1 MSIWHEDCKHNEDE
15 DHEHEEDGT
24 FSIAKNHLKDA
35 RWNIGAGSIGGD
47 DHICGKGSVKSFA
60 RAEVFRGYF
69 SFIHVFYDYMVTQQ
83 SYQLG
88 DQDERWED
96 LLYMR
101 ISGFQRLE
109 GGTRMSFTPPYSA
122 SSHLMLLS
130 VHSCALFTLN
140 ITKPV
145 DDIFCII
152 LIPPHVTVRPFLVNP
167 YCAQCPP
174 PTLVKYFCIILGQPF
189 LWPLSTSCFSILH
202 SLFCR
207 HYVDCLATFL
217 GEKYN

>member
-1 MSIWHEDCKHNEDE
+1 MS
-15 DHEHEEDGT
+15 
-24 FSIAKNHLKDA
+24 
-35 RWNIGAGSIGGD
+35 
-47 DHICGKGSVKSFA
+47 
-60 RAEVFRGYF
+60 
-69 SFIHVFYDYMVTQQ
+69 YDYMVTQQ
-83 SYQLG
+83 SYRLG
-88 DQDERWED
+88 DQDERRED

-174 PTLVKYFCIILGQPF
+174 PTLVKYFCIILGQPL

-207 HYVDCLATFL
+207 HYVDCLATFFG
-217 GEKYN
+217 GE

>member
-1 MSIWHEDCKHNEDE
+1 MKMRIMSTRLTLMKIFFLNW
-15 DHEHEEDGT
+15 
-24 FSIAKNHLKDA
+24 KNHLKDA
-35 RWNIGAGSIGGD
+35 RWNIGAGSIRGD

-88 DQDERWED
+88 DQDERRED

-122 SSHLMLLS
+122 SSHRMLLS
-130 VHSCALFTLN
+130 VHSCATIALN
-140 ITKPV
+140 VAKS
-145 DDIFCII
+145 D
-152 LIPPHVTVRPFLVNP
+152 
-167 YCAQCPP
+167 
-174 PTLVKYFCIILGQPF
+174 
-189 LWPLSTSCFSILH
+189 
-202 SLFCR
+202 CR
-207 HYVDCLATFL
+207 S
-217 GEKYN
+217 NSS